1 MHKQLISVTAA
12 MVAIAAFGCGGGSSN
27 GNTYVCNYPSTVGIC
42 SQWTSPAA
50 LTSAQISQ
58 LQGDCSMTQWGGTFS
73 TGATCPSA
81 SRVGTCV
88 ISTQLPGVTYK
99 WSFYSPTYTAQT
111 GQTFCTNFSGFWT
124 PG

>member
-1 MHKQLISVTAA
+1 MHKQFISVTAA
-12 MVAIAAFGCGGGSSN
+12 MVAIAAFGCGGSSSD

-42 SQWTSPAA
+42 YQWTSPAA

-58 LQGDCSMTQWGGTFS
+58 LQSLCSMTQLGGTFS

-81 SRVGTCV
+81 NRVGTCA
-88 ISTQLPGVTYK
+88 ISTQLQGVTYK

-111 GQTFCTNFSGFWT
+111 GQTFCTNSSGIWT

>member
-1 MHKQLISVTAA
+1 
-12 MVAIAAFGCGGGSSN
+12 
-27 GNTYVCNYPSTVGIC
+27 
-42 SQWTSPAA
+42 
-50 LTSAQISQ
+50 
-58 LQGDCSMTQWGGTFS
+58 GDCSMTQWGGTFS

-124 PG
+124 PGEAASVGQRFVENRKTRRQASGGHHRYWSGDTRGRADSKEQARLDHRLSALVR